1 MRIELTQD
9 FQRCIYQSP
18 SGEKFEFD
26 YSGSL
31 EESFDHRTSDFVFVG
46 HDGSYIQDNGITAR
60 EFPLELHLFNKR
72 PLEIDRIRFALA
84 ERGIGILQ
92 HPDKSVGTIYVVVRS
107 VKKSVDPIGDTL
119 KTRFSINF
127 VETIPDLQNSRSR
140 PSDIASVDAQIANF
154 SAAISTNF
162 IAELIEDIS
171 EAYSAAV
178 DAIRF
183 VNALIRDT
191 LLTISQ
197 IENEINTKF
206 LAIYGEIS
214 SLADTLVTMPAQL
227 VAQFKTMISLPG
239 FVVASSKQKLK
250 EYKRLWEGVLGIND
264 DGVSTI
270 ASFEP
275 TDANKNQLLIYEVV
289 VATVIGVEAQ
299 IAVATDYD
307 NRGQA
312 LDAADKLA
320 AEYQLIVD
328 AFAAAQSQYAG
339 TIFMQKYISRIAD
352 LAPAIS
358 AAIRGIRARA
368 ASLAVEN
375 YETLAQDEHPIV
387 TAARLYGNVRTE
399 TLEKFYRD
407 NEIVGIELF
416 GMRAGREIV
425 WYS

>member
-1 MRIELTQD
+1 MRQELLTD

-26 YSGSL
+26 YSGSID
-31 EESFDHRTSDFVFVG
+31 ESFDHRVSDFVFVG

-72 PLEIDRIRFALA
+72 PLEIDRIRSALA

-107 VKKSVDPIGDTL
+107 VKKSIDPIGDTL

-127 VETIPDLQNSRSR
+127 VETIPDLQNSKSR
-140 PSDIASVDAQIANF
+140 PSDIAAVEGAIANF
-154 SAAISTNF
+154 DAAMSANILAQ
-162 IAELIEDIS
+162 LVEDVS

-183 VNALIRDT
+183 VNDNIRDA

-206 LAIYGEIS
+206 LAIYGEIA
-214 SLADTLVTMPAQL
+214 SLADTLVAMPAQL
-227 VAQFKTMISLPG
+227 VAQFQTMISLPS
-239 FVVASSKQKLK
+239 FVKTSAKQKLK
-250 EYKRLWEGVLGIND
+250 EYKALWENVLGIND

-270 ASFEP
+270 ANFEP
-275 TDANKNQLLIYEVV
+275 TDANKNQILIYEI
-289 VATVIGVEAQ
+289 VASAVIATEAQ
-299 IAVATDYD
+299 IAASADYE

-312 LDAADKLA
+312 IDAADKLA
-320 AEYQLIVD
+320 AEYQLIVN
-328 AFAAAQSQYAG
+328 AFAAAQQQFAG
-339 TIFMQKYISRIAD
+339 TIFMQRYISRIAD

-368 ASLAVEN
+368 AALAVEN
-375 YETLAQDEHPIV
+375 YETLANDEHPIV
-387 TAARLYGNVRTE
+387 TCARLYGNVRTE
-399 TLEKFYRD
+399 TLERLYRD
-407 NEIVGIELF
+407 NQIGGLEMF
-416 GMRAGREIV
+416 GMKAGREIV

>member
-46 HDGSYIQDNGITAR
+46 HDGSYIQDNGISAR

-140 PSDIASVDAQIANF
+140 PSDISSVDAQIANL

-162 IAELIEDIS
+162 ISELIEDIS

-183 VNALIRDT
+183 VNDLIRDT

-239 FVVASSKQKLK
+239 FVVKSSKQKLK

-328 AFAAAQSQYAG
+328 AFAAAQAQYSG

-387 TAARLYGNVRTE
+387 TVARLYGNVRTE

-407 NEIVGIELF
+407 NEIGGLEMF
-416 GMRAGREIV
+416 GMKAGREIV